1 MAASNDLVRAA
12 LQARFDVEAK
22 WAAMDHDGKI
32 AGTGNERLHTETAKE
47 VVRMTRKASRR
58 NQ

>member
-1 MAASNDLVRAA
+1 
-12 LQARFDVEAK
+12 
-22 WAAMDHDGKI
+22 MDHDGKI